1 MSIKARAEVPTD
13 LVKLADVVKQHRPS
27 RSWWD
32 QQIAQ
37 GHITAYKVPGD
48 RGLYLSQSAV
58 DELLQPRPHERRSE
72 HQEATDD

>member
-1 MSIKARAEVPTD
+1 MSIMARAEVPAD

-32 QQIAQ
+32 KEIAQ
-37 GHITAYKVPGD
+37 GRITAYKVPGD

-58 DELLQPRPHERRSE
+58 DELLQPRPHERRE
-72 HQEATDD
+72 REEDAL